1 MRFHSW
7 TINRLFVLLLAA
19 FVCAPLYGQ
28 EKLPAPERV
37 VGDYVKAVG
46 GKKRQAAIRDATY
59 DYELLLK
66 GQKAGRARTQIRAST
81 FARTDTVFDDAT
93 ETVSGSNGRS
103 AWERG
108 TDGHLNTLTDA
119 PGNTAKLRG
128 TLDASR
134 LVDYKKLDVLARTVG
149 LETMA
154 GGPAYVLEFSSRNGA
169 RLRYWF
175 GVSSHLLLK
184 ITDEVRHTETNFG
197 DYRASG
203 GIIEPHRLEVR
214 GKDAE
219 ALVLV
224 LQKASYNT
232 GLAPALF
239 DPPAATSGALDIP
252 ALLRELELNQKKID
266 ERVTEYYFLEKR
278 TEREING
285 RGEVTKEKVRVY
297 EVYPLAGSRPLHK
310 LISEDGVPLDA
321 LRAAKRDKEIAEFVA
336 KYEQEREKKVQ
347 KSEELKKRGE
357 AQKKKDDDNEIGID
371 VFLRACEFVSPRRE
385 QRGAREAVVFDFRPR
400 EGFRPKTQAES
411 IVSKLVGIVWI
422 DPLEKVVMRLE
433 ARLAEGFKVGGG
445 LVASI
450 SPGSAFAFE
459 QVRQP
464 DGVWL
469 PRFAQVNFKAR
480 VLLFKGLEANETRE
494 YNDYKRFNTEA
505 SGYQLE
511 APKSEPGVPA
521 KPKP

>member
-1 MRFHSW
+1 M
-7 TINRLFVLLLAA
+7 
-19 FVCAPLYGQ
+19 
-28 EKLPAPERV
+28 
-37 VGDYVKAVG
+37 
-46 GKKRQAAIRDATY
+46 
-59 DYELLLK
+59 
-66 GQKAGRARTQIRAST
+66 
-81 FARTDTVFDDAT
+81 VFDDAR
-93 ETVSGSNGRS
+93 EILSGSNGRS

-119 PGNTAKLRG
+119 LGNTAKLRG

-134 LVDYKKLDVLARTVG
+134 LLDYKKLDVLARMVG
-149 LETMA
+149 LETLA
-154 GGPAYVLEFSSRNGA
+154 GEPAYVLEFSSRNGA

-184 ITDEVRHTETNFG
+184 ITDDVRQTETSFA

-203 GIIEPHRLEVR
+203 GIVEPHRLEIR

-219 ALVLV
+219 AQILV

-232 GLAPALF
+232 GLFAALF
-239 DPPAATSGALDIP
+239 DPPAAATSSAEALNIP

-266 ERVTEYYFLEKR
+266 ERVAEYYFLEKR
-278 TEREING
+278 TEREINS
-285 RGEVTKEKVRVY
+285 RGEVTKEKVSVY
-297 EVYPLAGSRPLHK
+297 EVYPLVGSSPIHK
-310 LISEDGVPLDA
+310 LISEDGVPLNA
-321 LRAAKRDKEIAEFVA
+321 ERAARRDKEIAEFVT
-336 KYEQEREKKVQ
+336 KYEHEREKKVQ
-347 KSEELKKRGE
+347 KSEELKNRGE
-357 AQKKKDDDNEIGID
+357 AEKKKDDDDEIGINL
-371 VFLRACEFVSPRRE
+371 FLRACEFVSPRRE
-385 QRGAREAVVFDFRPR
+385 QRGEREAVVFDFRPR
-400 EGFRPKTQAES
+400 EGFRPRTQAES
-411 IVSKLVGIVWI
+411 IVSKLAGIMWI
-422 DPLEKVVMRLE
+422 DPFEKVVVRLE
-433 ARLAEGFKVGGG
+433 ARLAESFKVGGG

-494 YNDYKRFNTEA
+494 YNGYKRFNAEA

-511 APKSEPGVPA
+511 APKSEQSVPA
-521 KPKP
+521 KSKP

>member
-1 MRFHSW
+1 
-7 TINRLFVLLLAA
+7 VLLAA
-19 FVCAPLYGQ
+19 FICAPLSAQ
-28 EKLPAPERV
+28 KRLPAPERV
-37 VGDYVKAVG
+37 IGDYLKAVG
-46 GKKRQAAIRDATY
+46 GKKRQAGIRDATY

-66 GQKAGRARTQIRAST
+66 GQKAGRVRTQIKANT
-81 FARTDTVFDDAT
+81 FARTETVFDDAR
-93 ETVSGSNGRS
+93 EISNGSNGRS

-108 TDGHLNTLTDA
+108 ADGHLNTLTDA
-119 PGNTAKLRG
+119 LGNTAKLRG

-134 LVDYKKLDVLARTVG
+134 LLDYKKLDVLARTVG

-154 GGPAYVLEFSSRNGA
+154 GEPAYILEFSSRNGA

-184 ITDEVRHTETNFG
+184 ISDEVRHTETNFA
-197 DYRASG
+197 DYRAEG
-203 GIIEPHRLEVR
+203 GIVEPHRLEVQ

-219 ALVLV
+219 ALILV

-232 GLAPALF
+232 GLGPALF
-239 DPPAATSGALDIP
+239 DPPAATNEALDIP

-266 ERVTEYYFLEKR
+266 ERIAEYYFVEKR
-278 TEREING
+278 TEREINDHG
-285 RGEVTKEKVRVY
+285 AVTKEKVSVY
-297 EVYPLAGSRPLHK
+297 EVYPLVGSRPIHK
-310 LISEDGVPLDA
+310 LISEDGVTLNA
-321 LRAAKRDKEIAEFVA
+321 ERAAKRDKEIAEFVNR
-336 KYEQEREKKVQ
+336 YEHEREKKVQ

-357 AQKKKDDDNEIGID
+357 VEKKRDDDDDIGIN

-411 IVSKLVGIVWI
+411 IVSKLVGIMWI
-422 DPLEKVVMRLE
+422 DPVEKVVVRLE

-494 YNDYKRFNTEA
+494 YNDYKRFNAEA

-511 APKSEPGVPA
+511 APKSETSLPA